1 MTVSY
6 YLTRPEAGTS
16 TSIYARICYSGNKFK
31 YYIPEKINPK
41 FWNTRTQQAK
51 QTDKFREFSEFNQR
65 LKDIASDIGG
75 TLLNYKNNN
84 GGEIP
89 NPETFRELL
98 DRTIKKKEPD
108 RKEAKTFL
116 SFFQEIIN
124 QSRAGVRLHPKT
136 GKPISPNTLKTYV
149 TTIKHLTEYQTKNK
163 RKIDFDKIDLDFY
176 ADYTEHLTKKLK
188 LSTNTI
194 GKHIQIIKLVMNEAT
209 ERGLNAN
216 LSFKSKRFVTVRENS
231 DSVYLNEKEI
241 NEIEKLD
248 LSQNSRLE
256 TVRDLFLIGCYTG
269 LRYSDYSILKPE
281 QIKDGFIETKQTK
294 TGDGVV
300 IPVHPAVNKIISKY
314 NGELP
319 RSISNQKT
327 NQFLKEMAKKV
338 EVLKTPVSVS
348 FTKGGLKLSET
359 FEKWELIT
367 SHTAR
372 RSFATNEYLAGT
384 PSLTIMAITG
394 HKTEKAFLRYI
405 KLTPNEHAK
414 LLKQHWDKRNHLRAV

>member
-1 MTVSY
+1 MREG
-6 YLTRPEAGTS
+6 LAETR
-16 TSIYARICYSGNKFK
+16 
-31 YYIPEKINPK
+31 
-41 FWNTRTQQAK
+41 
-51 QTDKFREFSEFNQR
+51 
-65 LKDIASDIGG
+65 
-75 TLLNYKNNN
+75 
-84 GGEIP
+84 
-89 NPETFRELL
+89 
-98 DRTIKKKEPD
+98 
-108 RKEAKTFL
+108 
-116 SFFQEIIN
+116 
-124 QSRAGVRLHPKT
+124 RAG
-136 GKPISPNTLKTYV
+136 
-149 TTIKHLTEYQTKNK
+149 Q
-163 RKIDFDKIDLDFY
+163 
-176 ADYTEHLTKKLK
+176 
-188 LSTNTI
+188 
-194 GKHIQIIKLVMNEAT
+194 
-209 ERGLNAN
+209 
-216 LSFKSKRFVTVRENS
+216 
-231 DSVYLNEKEI
+231 
-241 NEIEKLD
+241 
-248 LSQNSRLE
+248 
-256 TVRDLFLIGCYTG
+256 RD
-269 LRYSDYSILKPE
+269 
-281 QIKDGFIETKQTK
+281 QQ

-338 EVLKTPVSVS
+338 EVLKTPVSIS